1 MLEEAL
7 EHLVKGIVD
16 HPDDVR
22 VRPRAGRS
30 RQGSGNGN
38 TLEVRVN
45 PGDMGRVIGK
55 GGRTATSLR
64 TVLSALSGGRP
75 VRVDFLDVH
84 ER

>member
-16 HPDDVR
+16 NPDDVR
-22 VRPRAGRS
+22 VRSRSGGR
-30 RQGSGNGN
+30 RGPGT
-38 TLEVRVN
+38 TLEVRVH
-45 PGDMGRVIGK
+45 PEDMGRVIGK
-55 GGRTATSLR
+55 AGRTATSLR
-64 TVLSALSGGRP
+64 TVLTALSGGQA